1 MVYITSFAY
10 NNTNLYNNLQISLRL
25 HEYNGIFN
33 CIHIFLSTPF
43 HWKVGK
49 PLQNL
54 KEISSFI
61 HFELFLTF
69 GRVDHP
75 LMAKQSMTQ
84 RHFEYNATI
93 LCQI

>member
-33 CIHIFLSTPF
+33 FIHINTFSLESREALA
-43 HWKVGK
+43 K
-49 PLQNL
+49 L
-54 KEISSFI
+54 KEISRFI